1 MTMKEPTMNRSE
13 SSAAHLVAVLSHP
26 DEVRTTFP
34 WAVALARQWQL
45 PLTLLHVIDPTATR
59 ELAEN
64 GEAMASDMLALLAS
78 APVAEGLQ
86 VSSAVESGM
95 PSAVLP
101 AFAAKEPDAVFVLA
115 GGEHGRFARALL
127 GRGSDNVIH
136 ALRSPLVFLPARV
149 PPPRELRLALA
160 GVDGSGVATH
170 ALEVGRSLL
179 GDTPIVEVHV
189 LEPGALPSREYL
201 AASAEF
207 SDRRIRMRGR
217 AGVALLAAARGRDV
231 DLIVVG
237 RHGAGGLFGQ
247 YLGGT
252 AEWLTH
258 HADRPLLIVPPPR

>member
-45 PLTLLHVIDPTATR
+45 PLTLLHVIDPPATR

-101 AFAAKEPDAVFVLA
+101 AFAA
-115 GGEHGRFARALL
+115 
-127 GRGSDNVIH
+127 SDNVIH